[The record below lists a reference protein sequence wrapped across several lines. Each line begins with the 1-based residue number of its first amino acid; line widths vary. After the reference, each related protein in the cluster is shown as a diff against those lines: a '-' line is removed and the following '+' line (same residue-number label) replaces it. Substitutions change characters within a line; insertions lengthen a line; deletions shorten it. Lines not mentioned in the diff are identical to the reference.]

1 MSERK
6 GVLAAGSW
14 IVDHVKMIDVYPG
27 ENALALIS
35 AESPGNGGGAYNMVK
50 DLALMGAGF
59 PLYGAGLVG
68 DDADGHRI
76 LEDCSAHGIDAT
88 RLTTSDRAMT
98 SYTDVMTVTSS
109 GKRTFFHHTGA
120 NAILREEDVHLDG
133 CPARFFFLGYLL
145 LLDALDEVAADG
157 STGASRLLQRASD
170 AGFETMIDLVSSQ
183 AGNFREVVTPALRQ
197 VDYMFLNEFEAGS
210 LLGREIP
217 EDDPA
222 ALLDAAT
229 AVLDLGVRKL
239 VILHSAKGG
248 VMAGADG
255 TRASHASVQF
265 PEEEI
270 KGAAGAG
277 DAFAVGVTY
286 GLHEG
291 LSAEECLRTGV
302 CLAASNLRDAT
313 CSGGI
318 LPRDEALA
326 LGEEYGFR
334 EW

>member
-1 MSERK
+1 MSKRN

-14 IVDHVKMIDVYPG
+14 IVDHVKMIDVYPD
-27 ENALALIS
+27 ENALAVIS
-35 AESPGNGGGAYNMVK
+35 DESPGNGGGAYNMVK
-50 DLALMGAGF
+50 DLALLGADF
-59 PLYGAGLVG
+59 PLYAAGLVG
-68 DDADGHRI
+68 DDADGHTI
-76 LEDCSAHGIDAT
+76 LEDCREHGIDGS
-88 RLTTSDRAMT
+88 RLNTTDRART
-98 SYTDVMTVTSS
+98 SYTDVMTVASS
-109 GKRTFFHHTGA
+109 GRRTFFHHTGA
-120 NAILREEDVHLDG
+120 NAVLTGKDVDLDG
-133 CPARFFFLGYLL
+133 CEARFFFLGYLL
-145 LLDALDEVAADG
+145 LLDALDLVDGDG

-170 AGFETMIDLVSSQ
+170 AGFETIVDLVSSQ
-183 AGNFREVVTPALRQ
+183 AGNFREIVSPALPQ
-197 VDYMFLNEFEAGS
+197 VDYMFMNEFEAGS
-210 LLGREIP
+210 LLGRELP

-222 ALLDAAT
+222 ALLAA
-229 AVLDLGVRKL
+229 ASEILDLGVRKL

-248 VMAGADG
+248 VIAGADG
-255 TRASHASVQF
+255 TRASHASVRF

-291 LSAEECLRTGV
+291 FSPEECLKTGV

-318 LPRDEALA
+318 LPLADALA
-326 LGEEYGFR
+326 LGEKYGFR